1 MDLEEL
7 IQRAADEN
15 GLDPA
20 QVRALI
26 GIESSGNPNAVSP
39 KGAMGM
45 MQLMPGT
52 ARELGVTDPMD
63 PEQNVMAGAR
73 YFRNQLDE
81 FGDPALAAAAY
92 NAGPGAVRKY
102 GGVPPYRETRDY
114 VDKFRRRMGSV
125 GMAPEAGMYGDE
137 GMTGDPTADAMAML
151 PQVSRSAVDQNV
163 IRSTMG
169 VADKLING
177 QVTGSL
183 TSPQDRM
190 ENSTGS
196 LAAEMIPTWQ
206 TAQKLL
212 NPVNLLQLP
221 MRALKMVDYT
231 LRQAA
236 GAPTLTDAA
245 EAALAYTNAGEVIS
259 RDPEATAR
267 DARQQELTTAKGLR
281 GQILTPTQ
289 KLVHIFTTDPFE
301 GERQAITARQA
312 MQAGLTA
319 QMDLDKALKGRVE
332 RDQKTAEAPY
342 EVAMKRA
349 QAQKATAEAPF
360 AARMAEAQ
368 VRNMEALPEYRQQSL
383 FAQRLAARRS
393 MLTQPDERG
402 YSPLDRY
409 RMNRDT
415 ADDVRRAE
423 AEERARREREQEMAD
438 RAAARAEDRAFV
450 EKGRLQDDTR
460 AALAAAVKAKTADD
474 ANLFLAGTPYEAKP
488 NGNWLRRKFD
498 IVPRQPDAAAPAA
511 APTPTPTPTPAAPK
525 GQDLSGLTSSTAD
538 AQDIAEAR
546 AGAVQFYLREGNANP
561 TEKQIQEK
569 TQEYL
574 SRVHR

>member
-26 GIESSGNPNAVSP
+26 GIESNGNANAVSP

-52 ARELGVTDPMD
+52 ARDLGVTDPFD

-73 YFRNQLDE
+73 YFRDQLDE
-81 FGDPALAAAAY
+81 FGDPVLAAAAY

-301 GERQAITARQA
+301 GERRAITSSRA

-319 QMDLDKALKGRVE
+319 QMDLDKAFKGRVE
-332 RDQKTAEAPY
+332 RDQKAAEAPY
-342 EVAMKRA
+342 EVAKKRA
-349 QAQKATAEAPF
+349 EAHEGDGRGALCCADGRSAGAQPRGAARLPAAVAVCAAARGPSQHADAARRAGLF
-360 AARMAEAQ
+360 AARP
-368 VRNMEALPEYRQQSL
+368 V
-383 FAQRLAARRS
+383 
-393 MLTQPDERG
+393 PDEPG
-402 YSPLDRY
+402 
-409 RMNRDT
+409 NG
-415 ADDVRRAE
+415 RRHSS
-423 AEERARREREQEMAD
+423 RRE
-438 RAAARAEDRAFV
+438 
-450 EKGRLQDDTR
+450 G
-460 AALAAAVKAKTADD
+460 
-474 ANLFLAGTPYEAKP
+474 G
-488 NGNWLRRKFD
+488 
-498 IVPRQPDAAAPAA
+498 
-511 APTPTPTPTPAAPK
+511 
-525 GQDLSGLTSSTAD
+525 S
-538 AQDIAEAR
+538 
-546 AGAVQFYLREGNANP
+546 
-561 TEKQIQEK
+561 
-569 TQEYL
+569 
-574 SRVHR
+574 

>member
-26 GIESSGNPNAVSP
+26 GIESNGNPNAVSP

-114 VDKFRRRMGSV
+114 VDKFRRRMGNV
-125 GMAPEAGMYGDE
+125 GMAPEAGMGMYGSD
-137 GMTGDPTADAMAML
+137 TPLGDPTADAMAML

-177 QVTGSL
+177 RVTGSL

-206 TAQKLL
+206 TATKLL

-245 EAALAYTNAGEVIS
+245 EAALAYTNAGDVIS

-301 GERQAITARQA
+301 GERRAITSSRA
-312 MQAGLTA
+312 MQAGLAA
-319 QMDLDKALKGRVE
+319 QVDLDKAFKGRVE

-349 QAQKATAEAPF
+349 QAIKATAEAPF

-368 VRNMEALPEYRQQSL
+368 VRNLEALPEYRKQSL
-383 FAQRLAARRS
+383 FSQQLAARRS

-409 RMNRDT
+409 RMSRDT
-415 ADDVRRAE
+415 AEDVRRAE
-423 AEERARREREQEMAD
+423 AEERARREREQDMAD
-438 RAAARAEDRAFV
+438 RAAARAESRDDRMAIHNDSLV
-450 EKGRLQDDTR
+450 AM
-460 AALAAAVKAKTADD
+460 AARAKTADV
-474 ANLFLAGTPYEAKP
+474 ANKLLMNTPYQAVKRP
-488 NGNWLRRKFD
+488 GPFFGYGDGGFD
-498 IVPRQPDAAAPAA
+498 IVPKESTAPAA
-511 APTPTPTPTPAAPK
+511 TAAPK
-525 GQDLSGLTSSTAD
+525 GLDLSGLSARNSTGGMD
-538 AQDIAEAR
+538 HPKDKEGFIAWAKQRGMTGPEAL
-546 AGAVQFYLREGNANP
+546 QMW
-561 TEKQIQEK
+561 KQIQEG
-569 TQEYL
+569 TNG
-574 SRVHR
+574 R

>member
-26 GIESSGNPNAVSP
+26 GIESNGNPNAVSRA
-39 KGAMGM
+39 GAMGM

-52 ARELGVTDPMD
+52 ARDLGVTDPFD

-73 YFRNQLDE
+73 YFRDQLDE
-81 FGDPALAAAAY
+81 FGDPVLAAAAY

-125 GMAPEAGMYGDE
+125 GMAPEAGMYGED

-301 GERQAITARQA
+301 GERRAITSSRA

-319 QMDLDKALKGRVE
+319 QMDLDKAFKGRVE

-342 EVAMKRA
+342 EVAKKRA
-349 QAQKATAEAPF
+349 EAQKATAEAPF

-415 ADDVRRAE
+415 AEDVRRVE

-474 ANLFLAGTPYEAKP
+474 ANLFLAGTPYEAKS
-488 NGNWLRRKFD
+488 NGNWLGRKFD

-511 APTPTPTPTPAAPK
+511 APAAAAPAM
-525 GQDLSGLTSSTAD
+525 SGPTNYD
-538 AQDIAEAR
+538 AAMGKAR
-546 AGAVQFYLREGNANP
+546 EKARQALLRQGNATP
-561 TEKQIQEK
+561 SQRQIDDMATELLHQAGI
-569 TQEYL
+569 
-574 SRVHR
+574 R

>member
-52 ARELGVTDPMD
+52 ARELGVTDPFD
-63 PEQNVMAGAR
+63 PEQNIMAGSR
-73 YFRNQLDE
+73 YFRDQLDE

-245 EAALAYTNAGEVIS
+245 EQALAYTNAGEFIS

-319 QMDLDKALKGRVE
+319 QMDLDKAFKGRVE
-332 RDQKTAEAPY
+332 REQKTAEAPY
-342 EVAMKRA
+342 EVAKKRA
-349 QAQKATAEAPF
+349 EAQKATAEAPF

-393 MLTQPDERG
+393 LLMQPDERG
-402 YSPLDRY
+402 YGPEFRY
-409 RMNRDT
+409 KMNRDT
-415 ADDVRRAE
+415 ADDVRRVE

-438 RAAARAEDRAFV
+438 RAAARADDRAFA
-450 EKGRLQDDTR
+450 EQGRLQDDTR
-460 AALAAAVKAKTADD
+460 AALAAAFKAKTADD
-474 ANLFLAGTPYEAKP
+474 ANLLLAGTLYEAKP
-488 NGNWLRRKFD
+488 NGNWLGRKFD
-498 IVPRQPDAAAPAA
+498 IVPKESAAPAASAAATPTPTAAAPAMSGPTNYDA
-511 APTPTPTPTPAAPK
+511 AMGK
-525 GQDLSGLTSSTAD
+525 
-538 AQDIAEAR
+538 AR
-546 AGAVQFYLREGNANP
+546 EKARQALLRQGNATP
-561 TEKQIQEK
+561 SQRQIDDMATELLHQAGI
-569 TQEYL
+569 
-574 SRVHR
+574 R